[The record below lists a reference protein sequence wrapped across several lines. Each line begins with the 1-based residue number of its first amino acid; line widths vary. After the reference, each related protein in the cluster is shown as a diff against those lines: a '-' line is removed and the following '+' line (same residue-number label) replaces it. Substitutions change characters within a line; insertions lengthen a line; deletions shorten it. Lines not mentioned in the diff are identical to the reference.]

1 MTATPTDAEIAAICA
16 PLVQGAAQVRY
27 LRDVLRV
34 PVQRKPNGRPLVRR
48 CDWERQ
54 AQNGKPARF
63 TKRAGSGFAAVRSRV
78 RVLQKRC

>member
-1 MTATPTDAEIAAICA
+1 MTAALLTTRYPSDMTATPTDAKIAAICA

-54 AQNGKPARF
+54 AQNGKPANGQ
-63 TKRAGSGFAAVRSRV
+63 KWSKAA
-78 RVLQKRC
+78 

>member
-1 MTATPTDAEIAAICA
+1 MDTFQQPKITGYRQLSEAEVA
-16 PLVQGAAQVRY
+16 LMNEG
-27 LRDVLRV
+27 
-34 PVQRKPNGRPLVRR
+34 KPNGRPLVRR